1 MMMTMMMI
9 QVTQILMETVTY
21 QIGKNLH
28 MNFFVL
34 KISFSVQTTCF
45 RDREIHNRLEKH
57 R

>member
-1 MMMTMMMI
+1 
-9 QVTQILMETVTY
+9 METVTY